1 MNESIRVLLV
11 EDNPDDAH
19 LLREILRD
27 VSSHQFD
34 LIHVERLSAALERLD
49 TERLD
54 VILLDLSLPDAQ
66 GIDTLVQVRKRASS
80 LPIVVLTGLDD
91 ETMALNALQNGAQ
104 DYLVKGQID
113 APLLS
118 HSIRY
123 AIERNRAD
131 EVIQHRAYYDSLTD
145 LPNRILLYDRLQQAI
160 ITARRENRLL
170 PLLIMDLDRFKE
182 INEALGHHFGDLLLL
197 QIGPRLRETL
207 RESDTIARLGG
218 DEFAV
223 LLPANANP
231 QDATEVA
238 RKVLRSL
245 EQPFVIEGLKL
256 DVEGSIGIAVFP
268 EHGADADTL
277 IRRAEV
283 AMYTAK
289 ETGSGYA
296 MYSTEQDQSS
306 SRRLTLVA
314 ELRHAIVEDQLML
327 LYQPKIV
334 LQTGV
339 VREVEALVRWRHP
352 QFGMLPPDEFIP
364 LAERTGLIMP
374 LTLWVLKEALRQC
387 RAWRTAGLDIKVAVN
402 ISRRNLQAQELP
414 DQIIGILG
422 ASGMPP
428 DNLQLEITESAIM
441 ANPERAMGVLSRIK
455 NIGVRISLDDFGTGY
470 SSLACLK
477 KLPVD
482 EIKVDKSFVIN
493 MQADEQD
500 VAIVRLIIN
509 LGHILGLKVV
519 AEGVEN
525 QRTKDALIALGCDM
539 AQGYHISRPI
549 SAEELTRRLLSD
561 PTCFSGE
568 AADAESEQWP
578 IRTPAQ

>member
-1 MNESIRVLLV
+1 MSEPIRVLLV
-11 EDNPDDAH
+11 EDNPGDAR
-19 LLREILRD
+19 LLREVLSDI
-27 VSSHQFD
+27 SSQQFE
-34 LIHVERLSAALERLD
+34 LIHVERLTEALERLD
-49 TERLD
+49 NERLD

-66 GIDTLVQVRKRASS
+66 GVDTVVRVRQHASN
-80 LPIVVLTGLDD
+80 LPVVVLTGLDD
-91 ETMALNALQNGAQ
+91 ETMALSALQNGAQ

-113 APLLS
+113 APLLG

-123 AIERNRAD
+123 AIERHRAE

-160 ITARRENRLL
+160 LSARRENRPLA
-170 PLLIMDLDRFKE
+170 LLIMDLDRFKE
-182 INEALGHHFGDLLLL
+182 INEALGHHIGDLLLL
-197 QIGPRLRETL
+197 QIAPRLRETL
-207 RESDTIARLGG
+207 RESDTVARLGG
-218 DEFAV
+218 DEFA
-223 LLPANANP
+223 LLLHASAGAE
-231 QDATEVA
+231 DAAEVA
-238 RKVLRSL
+238 RRVLRSL

-268 EHGADADTL
+268 EHGTDADTL

-289 ETGSGYA
+289 VTGSGYA
-296 MYSTEQDQSS
+296 VYSAEQDQSS

-327 LYQPKIV
+327 LYQPKLV
-334 LQTGV
+334 LPTGL
-339 VREVEALVRWRHP
+339 VRDVEALVRWQHP
-352 QFGMLPPDEFIP
+352 KFGMLPPDEFIP

-387 RAWRTAGLDIKVAVN
+387 RAWQTAGLNIKVAVN

-414 DQIIGILG
+414 DQIIGILR
-422 ASGMPP
+422 ASGVPP
-428 DNLQLEITESAIM
+428 DNLVLEITESAIM

-455 NIGVRISLDDFGTGY
+455 NIGLRVSLDDFGTGY
-470 SSLACLK
+470 SSLASLK

-525 QRTKDALIALGCDM
+525 KRTKDALIALGCDL
-539 AQGYHISRPI
+539 AQGYYISPPI
-549 SAEELTRRLLSD
+549 SAAELSRRLRAE
-561 PTCFSGE
+561 PTCFSGD
-568 AADAESEQWP
+568 AADAQRELEQ
-578 IRTPAQ
+578 IRTLAE

>member
-1 MNESIRVLLV
+1 VLLV
-11 EDNPDDAH
+11 EDNPGDAR
-19 LLREILRD
+19 LLQEILRD
-27 VSSHQFD
+27 VSSQQFE
-34 LIHVERLSAALERLD
+34 LIHVERLSEALERLD
-49 TERLD
+49 KERLD
-54 VILLDLSLPDAQ
+54 VILLDLSLADAQ
-66 GIDTLVQVRKRASS
+66 GVDTVAHVRKRASN
-80 LPIVVLTGLDD
+80 LPVVVLTGLDD

-113 APLLS
+113 APLLG

-123 AIERNRAD
+123 AIERNRAE

-145 LPNRILLYDRLQQAI
+145 LPNRTLLYDRLQQAI
-160 ITARRENRLL
+160 LTARRENRPL

-207 RESDTIARLGG
+207 RQSDTVARLGG
-218 DEFAV
+218 DEFAL
-223 LLPANANP
+223 LLPASAST
-231 QDATEVA
+231 QDAAEVA
-238 RKVLRSL
+238 ARMLRSL

-268 EHGADADTL
+268 EHGTDADTL

-289 ETGSGYA
+289 VTGSGYA
-296 MYSTEQDQSS
+296 VYATEQDQSS

-339 VREVEALVRWRHP
+339 VRDVEALVRWHHP
-352 QFGMLPPDEFIP
+352 KLGMLPPDEFIP

-387 RAWRTAGLDIKVAVN
+387 RAWQTAGLNIKVAVN

-422 ASGMPP
+422 ASGVSP

-455 NIGVRISLDDFGTGY
+455 NIGLRVSLDDFGTGY

-525 QRTKDALIALGCDM
+525 QRTKDALIALGCDL
-539 AQGYHISRPI
+539 AQGYFISPPI
-549 SAEELTRRLLSD
+549 SAEELSRRLLSE
-561 PTCFSGE
+561 PTCFSGD
-568 AADAESEQWP
+568 AADGQREQGP
-578 IRTPAQ
+578 IRTLAE

>member
-1 MNESIRVLLV
+1 MSESIRVLLV
-11 EDNPDDAH
+11 EDDPGDAR
-19 LLREILRD
+19 LLREILSD
-27 VSSHQFD
+27 ISSHQFE
-34 LIHVERLSAALERLD
+34 LIHVERLSEALKRLD
-49 TERLD
+49 KERLD
-54 VILLDLSLPDAQ
+54 VILLDLSLADAQ
-66 GIDTLVQVRKRASS
+66 GVDTVVRVRQRASN
-80 LPIVVLTGLDD
+80 LPVIVLTGLDD

-104 DYLVKGQID
+104 DFLVKGQID
-113 APLLS
+113 APLLG

-123 AIERNRAD
+123 AIERQRAED
-131 EVIQHRAYYDSLTD
+131 VIQHRAYYDSLTD
-145 LPNRILLYDRLQQAI
+145 LPNRTLLYDRLQQAI
-160 ITARRENRLL
+160 LTARRKNQAL

-207 RESDTIARLGG
+207 RESDTVARLGG
-218 DEFAV
+218 DEFAL
-223 LLPANANP
+223 LLPASAST

-238 RKVLRSL
+238 VRMLRSL
-245 EQPFVIEGLKL
+245 EQPFVVEGLKL

-268 EHGADADTL
+268 EHGTDADTL

-289 ETGSGYA
+289 VTGNGYA
-296 MYSTEQDQSS
+296 VYSTDQNQSN

-327 LYQPKIV
+327 LYQPKID
-334 LQTGV
+334 LQTGL
-339 VREVEALVRWRHP
+339 VREVEALVRWQHP
-352 QFGMLPPDEFIP
+352 KLGMLPPDQFIP

-387 RAWRTAGLDIKVAVN
+387 RAWHTAGLDIKVAVN

-422 ASGMPP
+422 ASGVTA

-455 NIGVRISLDDFGTGY
+455 NIGLRVSLDDFGTGY
-470 SSLACLK
+470 ASLACLK

-509 LGHILGLKVV
+509 LGHILAQPYQL
-519 AEGVEN
+519 EG
-525 QRTKDALIALGCDM
+525 
-539 AQGYHISRPI
+539 
-549 SAEELTRRLLSD
+549 
-561 PTCFSGE
+561 
-568 AADAESEQWP
+568 
-578 IRTPAQ
+578 